1 MRKCRWLLLLV
12 CFLFVGCG
20 TKFAYN
26 NISWFAVSYIEDFV
40 SLSNSQESEL
50 EARLDSLQAWHK
62 ETQLPLYIEQLQ
74 VLKNINRSEL
84 SPAFIVE
91 QSEQIKNHI
100 RSIVNKFSPDIY
112 ALSMQL
118 SPKQDRE
125 FLTNFRKKQQEFYEE
140 RLSLNDDD
148 SRERYRDRIE
158 ERLERWLG
166 SISKEQKQIIVTWS
180 QEWINTN
187 DSWREYQNNT
197 YQDLTLLMEK
207 KSDLHIS
214 QPIIMKLL
222 LNNESYYPDG
232 LESQLNKNM
241 QTSAKFLVDI
251 AAVSSD
257 KQWSYFMNELESLES
272 TLMTLQE

>member
-140 RLSLNDDD
+140 RLFLNDND

-207 KSDLHIS
+207 KSDLHIA

-232 LESQLNKNM
+232 LESQLNNNM

-272 TLMTLQE
+272 TMMTLQA

>member
-1 MRKCRWLLLLV
+1 MRKWRWLLLLG

-62 ETQLPLYIEQLQ
+62 ETQLPLYIEQIEVLQ
-74 VLKNINRSEL
+74 SINRSEL

-100 RSIVNKFSPDIY
+100 RTIVNKFSPDIY

-118 SPKQDRE
+118 NPKQDSE
-125 FLTNFRKKQQEFYEE
+125 FLKNFRKKQQEFYEE

-148 SRERYRDRIE
+148 SRERYRERIE

-166 SISKEQKQIIVTWS
+166 SVSKEQQQIIVTWS

-187 DSWREYQNNT
+187 ASWREYQNNT

-232 LESQLNKNM
+232 LESQLTKNM

-251 AAVSSD
+251 TAVSSD

-272 TLMTLQE
+272 TLITLQE

>member
-26 NISWFAVSYIEDFV
+26 NISWFVVSYIEDFV

-62 ETQLPLYIEQLQ
+62 QTQLPLYIEQLQ
-74 VLKNINRSEL
+74 VLQNINRSEL
-84 SPAFIVE
+84 SPAFVVE

-148 SRERYRDRIE
+148 SKERYRDRIE

-197 YQDLTLLMEK
+197 YQDLTLLMEE

-257 KQWSYFMNELESLES
+257 KQWSYFINKLESLES
-272 TLMTLQE
+272 TLITLQE

>member
-84 SPAFIVE
+84 NPAFIVE

-125 FLTNFRKKQQEFYEE
+125 FLTNFRKKQQEFHEE

-197 YQDLTLLMEK
+197 YQDLSLLMEK

>member
-26 NISWFAVSYIEDFV
+26 NISWFAVSYIEDFL
-40 SLSNSQESEL
+40 SLSNSQEPEL

-74 VLKNINRSEL
+74 VLQSMSRSEL
-84 SPAFIVE
+84 NSAFIVE
-91 QSEQIKNHI
+91 QSEQIKHHI
-100 RSIVNKFSPDIY
+100 RTIVNKFSPDIY

-118 SPKQDRE
+118 NPKQDSE

-148 SRERYRDRIE
+148 SRERYRKRIE

-166 SISKEQKQIIVTWS
+166 SVSKEQRQIIVTWS
-180 QEWINTN
+180 QEWTNTN

-222 LNNESYYPDG
+222 LNNEAYYPDG

-251 AAVSSD
+251 AAVSND

-272 TLMTLQE
+272 TLVALQE

>member
-1 MRKCRWLLLLV
+1 MRKCRWLMLLV
-12 CFLFVGCG
+12 CFLFAGCG

-62 ETQLPLYIEQLQ
+62 ETQLPLYISQLEAIQ
-74 VLKNINRSEL
+74 SITRPDMNS
-84 SPAFIVE
+84 AFIVD

-100 RSIVNKFSPDIY
+100 RAIVNKFAPDVY

-118 SPKQDRE
+118 SPKQDSE
-125 FLTNFRKKQQEFYEE
+125 FLKNFREKQQDYYEE
-140 RLSLNDDD
+140 RLSLNDED
-148 SRERYRDRIE
+148 SRERYRNRIE

-166 SISKEQKQIIVTWS
+166 SVSKEQKQIIYTWS
-180 QEWINTN
+180 QEWVNTN
-187 DSWREYQNNT
+187 ASWREYQNNT
-197 YQDLTLLMEK
+197 YQDLTILMEK
-207 KSDLHIS
+207 KSDLHIA

-251 AAVSSD
+251 ASVSSD

>member
-26 NISWFAVSYIEDFV
+26 NISWFAVSYIEDFL
-40 SLSNSQESEL
+40 SLSNSQEPEL

-74 VLKNINRSEL
+74 VLQSMSRSEL
-84 SPAFIVE
+84 NSAFIVE

-100 RSIVNKFSPDIY
+100 RTIVNKFSPDIY

-118 SPKQDRE
+118 NPKQDSE
-125 FLTNFRKKQQEFYEE
+125 FLTNFRKKQQEFYQE

-148 SRERYRDRIE
+148 SRERYRKRIE

-166 SISKEQKQIIVTWS
+166 SVSKEQRQIIVTWS
-180 QEWINTN
+180 QEWTNTN

-222 LNNESYYPDG
+222 LNNEAYYPDG
-232 LESQLNKNM
+232 LESQINKNM

-251 AAVSSD
+251 AAVSND

-272 TLMTLQE
+272 TLVALQE

>member
-12 CFLFVGCG
+12 CLLFVGCG

-74 VLKNINRSEL
+74 VLQSINRSEL
-84 SPAFIVE
+84 SATFIVE
-91 QSEQIKNHI
+91 QSEQVKSHI
-100 RSIVNKFSPDIY
+100 RTIINKFSPDIY

-118 SPKQDRE
+118 NPKQDGE
-125 FLTNFRKKQQEFYEE
+125 FLKNFRKKQQEFYEE

-148 SRERYRDRIE
+148 SRERYRERIE

-166 SISKEQKQIIVTWS
+166 SVSKEQKQIIMTWS

-187 DSWREYQNNT
+187 ASWREYQNNT
-197 YQDLTLLMEK
+197 YQDLTILMEK

-214 QPIIMKLL
+214 QPIITKLL

-241 QTSAKFLVDI
+241 QTSSKFLVDI

-257 KQWSYFMNELESLES
+257 KQWSYFMNELESLQS
-272 TLMTLQE
+272 TLIALQE

>member
-91 QSEQIKNHI
+91 QSEQIKNHV

-257 KQWSYFMNELESLES
+257 KQWSYFINELESLES
-272 TLMTLQE
+272 TLITLQE

>member
-1 MRKCRWLLLLV
+1 MRKCRWLMLLV
-12 CFLFVGCG
+12 CFLFAGCG

-62 ETQLPLYIEQLQ
+62 ETQLPLYISQLEAIQ
-74 VLKNINRSEL
+74 SITRPDMNS
-84 SPAFIVE
+84 AFIVD
-91 QSEQIKNHI
+91 QSEQIKNYI
-100 RSIVNKFSPDIY
+100 RAIVNKFAPDVY

-118 SPKQDRE
+118 SPKQDSE
-125 FLTNFRKKQQEFYEE
+125 FLKNFREKQQDYYEE
-140 RLSLNDDD
+140 RLSLNDED
-148 SRERYRDRIE
+148 SRERYRNRIE

-166 SISKEQKQIIVTWS
+166 SVSKEQKQIIYTWS
-180 QEWINTN
+180 QEWVNTN
-187 DSWREYQNNT
+187 ASWREYQNNT
-197 YQDLTLLMEK
+197 YQDLTILMEK
-207 KSDLHIS
+207 KSDLHIA

-251 AAVSSD
+251 ASVSSD

>member
-1 MRKCRWLLLLV
+1 MRKCRWLVTLV
-12 CFLFVGCG
+12 CFLFAGCG

-40 SLSNSQESEL
+40 SLSNNQESEL

-62 ETQLPLYIEQLQ
+62 ETQLPQYISQLEAIQ
-74 VLKNINRSEL
+74 SIARADMNS
-84 SPAFIVE
+84 AFIVD

-100 RSIVNKFSPDIY
+100 RAIVNKFAPDVY

-118 SPKQDRE
+118 SPKQDSE
-125 FLTNFRKKQQEFYEE
+125 FLKNFREKQQHYYEE
-140 RLSLNDDD
+140 RLSLNDED
-148 SRERYRDRIE
+148 SRERYRNRIE

-166 SISKEQKQIIVTWS
+166 SVSKQQKQIIYTWS
-180 QEWINTN
+180 QEWVNTN
-187 DSWREYQNNT
+187 DNWRQYQNNT
-197 YQDLTLLMEK
+197 YQDLTTLMQK
-207 KSDLHIS
+207 KTDLHIV

-222 LNNESYYPDG
+222 LNNEAYYPQK
-232 LESQLNKNM
+232 LESKLDKNM

-257 KQWSYFMNELESLES
+257 KQWSYFMNELESLKT
-272 TLMTLQE
+272 TLVSLQE

>member
-26 NISWFAVSYIEDFV
+26 NISWFAVSYIEDFL
-40 SLSNSQESEL
+40 SLSNSQEPEL

-74 VLKNINRSEL
+74 VLQSMSRSEL
-84 SPAFIVE
+84 NSAFIVE

-100 RSIVNKFSPDIY
+100 RTIVNKFSPDIY

-118 SPKQDRE
+118 NPKQDSE
-125 FLTNFRKKQQEFYEE
+125 FLTNFRKKQQEFYQE

-148 SRERYRDRIE
+148 STERYRKRIE

-166 SISKEQKQIIVTWS
+166 SVSKEQRQIIVTWS
-180 QEWINTN
+180 QEWTNTN

-222 LNNESYYPDG
+222 LNNEAYYPDG

-251 AAVSSD
+251 AAVSND

-272 TLMTLQE
+272 TLVALQE

>member
-62 ETQLPLYIEQLQ
+62 QTQLPLYIEQLQ
-74 VLKNINRSEL
+74 VLQNINRSEL
-84 SPAFIVE
+84 SPAFVVE

-125 FLTNFRKKQQEFYEE
+125 FLTNFRKKQQEFYKE
-140 RLSLNDDD
+140 RFSLNDDD
-148 SRERYRDRIE
+148 SRERYRERIE

-166 SISKEQKQIIVTWS
+166 SVSKEQKQIIMTWS

-187 DSWREYQNNT
+187 DNWREYQNNT
-197 YQDLTLLMEK
+197 YQELTLLMEK
-207 KSDLHIS
+207 KSDLHIA

-222 LNNESYYPDG
+222 LNNESYYPDD
-232 LESQLNKNM
+232 LESHLNKNM
-241 QTSAKFLVDI
+241 QTSAKFLVNI

-272 TLMTLQE
+272 ILMTLQE

>member
-1 MRKCRWLLLLV
+1 MRKWRWLLLLG

-62 ETQLPLYIEQLQ
+62 ETQLPLYIEQIEVLQ
-74 VLKNINRSEL
+74 SINRSEL

-100 RSIVNKFSPDIY
+100 RTIVNKFSPDIY

-118 SPKQDRE
+118 NPKQGSE
-125 FLTNFRKKQQEFYEE
+125 FLKNFRKKQQEFYEE

-148 SRERYRDRIE
+148 SRERYRERIE

-166 SISKEQKQIIVTWS
+166 SVSKEQQQIIVAWS

-187 DSWREYQNNT
+187 NSWREYQDNT

-241 QTSAKFLVDI
+241 QISAKFLVDI

-272 TLMTLQE
+272 TLITLQE

>member
-1 MRKCRWLLLLV
+1 MRKCRWLMLLV
-12 CFLFVGCG
+12 CFLFAGCG

-62 ETQLPLYIEQLQ
+62 ETQLPLYISQLEAIQ
-74 VLKNINRSEL
+74 SITRPDMNS
-84 SPAFIVE
+84 AFIVD

-100 RSIVNKFSPDIY
+100 RAIVNKFAPDVY

-118 SPKQDRE
+118 SPKQDSE
-125 FLTNFRKKQQEFYEE
+125 FLKNFREKQQDYYEE
-140 RLSLNDDD
+140 RLSLNDED
-148 SRERYRDRIE
+148 SRERYRNRIE

-166 SISKEQKQIIVTWS
+166 SVSKEQKQIIYTWS
-180 QEWINTN
+180 QEWVNTN
-187 DSWREYQNNT
+187 ASWREYQNNT
-197 YQDLTLLMEK
+197 YQDLTILMEK
-207 KSDLHIS
+207 KSDLHIA

-251 AAVSSD
+251 ASVSSD
-257 KQWSYFMNELESLES
+257 KQWSYFMNELESLEA
-272 TLMTLQE
+272 LLRN

>member
-1 MRKCRWLLLLV
+1 MRKWRWLLLLG

-62 ETQLPLYIEQLQ
+62 ETQLPLYIEQIEVLQ
-74 VLKNINRSEL
+74 SINRSEL

-100 RSIVNKFSPDIY
+100 RTIVNKFSPDIY

-118 SPKQDRE
+118 NPKQGSE
-125 FLTNFRKKQQEFYEE
+125 FLKNFRKKQQEFYED

-148 SRERYRDRIE
+148 SRERYRERIE

-166 SISKEQKQIIVTWS
+166 SVSKEQQQIIVAWS

-187 DSWREYQNNT
+187 NSWREYQNNT

-241 QTSAKFLVDI
+241 QISAKFLVDI

-272 TLMTLQE
+272 TLITLQE

>member
-1 MRKCRWLLLLV
+1 MRKWRWLLLLG

-62 ETQLPLYIEQLQ
+62 ETQLPLYIEQIEVLQ
-74 VLKNINRSEL
+74 SINRSEL
-84 SPAFIVE
+84 SPVFIVE

-100 RSIVNKFSPDIY
+100 RTIVNKFSPDIY

-118 SPKQDRE
+118 NPKQDSE
-125 FLTNFRKKQQEFYEE
+125 FLKNFRKKQQEFYEE

-148 SRERYRDRIE
+148 SRERYRERIE

-166 SISKEQKQIIVTWS
+166 SVSKEQQQIIVDWS

-187 DSWREYQNNT
+187 NSWREYQNNT

-222 LNNESYYPDG
+222 LNNESYCPDG

-272 TLMTLQE
+272 TLITLQE